1 MDLKFEI
8 MKWKVLESTYLHK
21 EPWLTIRKDKCE
33 LPNGNIVPAF
43 YVNEYPDW
51 VNAFALTK
59 EGKVIM
65 VRQYRHGIGTIETEL
80 PGGVIEEGESPEEG
94 GKREVLEETGYA
106 FETFE
111 YLGKICA
118 NPSTT
123 NNFMHMFLATGGK
136 KIAEQELDHSEEVD
150 VELMTID
157 EVKQLVKENKIMQS
171 LHVNCI
177 VYALMRLGELKL

>member
-1 MDLKFEI
+1 
-8 MKWKVLESTYLHK
+8 MKWKVLESTYLHN

-43 YVNEYPDW
+43 YINEYPDW

-65 VRQYRHGIGTIETEL
+65 VKQYRHGIEEVGIEL
-80 PGGVIEEGESPEEG
+80 PGGVVEQGETFQEGVR
-94 GKREVLEETGYA
+94 REALEETGYV
-106 FETFE
+106 FEKIE
-111 YLGKICA
+111 YLGKISA

-123 NNFMHMFLATGGK
+123 NNFMHMFLATGGEK
-136 KIAEQELDHSEEVD
+136 VAEQNLDDSEEVE
-150 VELMTID
+150 VVLMTID
-157 EVKQLVKENKIMQS
+157 EVKDLVKENKIVQS

-177 VYALMRLGELKL
+177 MYALARLNELSY

>member
-1 MDLKFEI
+1 
-8 MKWKVLESTYLHK
+8 MKWKVLESEYLHK

-43 YVNEYPDW
+43 YVSEFPEW
-51 VNAFALTK
+51 VNVFGLTE

-65 VRQYRHGIGTIETEL
+65 VKQYRHGIESVETEL
-80 PGGVIEEGESPEEG
+80 PGGVAEEGESPEEAV
-94 GKREVLEETGYA
+94 KRETLEETGYE
-106 FETFE
+106 FESVE

-123 NNFMHMFLATGGK
+123 NNFTHFFLGRGGK
-136 KIAEQELDHSEEVD
+136 KVAEPDLDHSEEID
-150 VELMTID
+150 VELMTVD
-157 EVKQLVKENKIMQS
+157 EVKQLVRENKMAQS

-177 VYALMRLGELKL
+177 FYALMKLGEVKM

>member
-1 MDLKFEI
+1 

-21 EPWLTIRKDKCE
+21 EPWLTIRKDKCL

-65 VRQYRHGIGTIETEL
+65 VRQYRHGIGSVETEL
-80 PGGVIEEGESPEEG
+80 PGGVVEDGETWQEGV
-94 GKREVLEETGYA
+94 KRETLEETGY
-106 FETFE
+106 TFDKVE
-111 YLGKICA
+111 YLGKISA

-123 NNFMHMFLATGGK
+123 NNFMHMFLATGGE
-136 KIAEQELDHSEEVD
+136 KIAEQNLDDSEEVE
-150 VELMTID
+150 VLLMTID

-177 VYALMRLGELKL
+177 MYALARLEEMKF

>member
-1 MDLKFEI
+1 
-8 MKWKVLESTYLHK
+8 MKWTVLESTYLHK

-43 YVNEYPDW
+43 YVTEYPDW
-51 VNAFALTK
+51 VNVFALTK
-59 EGKVIM
+59 DDKVIM
-65 VRQYRHGIGTIETEL
+65 VKQYRHGIGSIETEL
-80 PGGVIEEGESPEEG
+80 PGGVIEEGETWQEG
-94 GKREVLEETGYA
+94 AKRETLEETGYV
-106 FETFE
+106 FDNLE

-123 NNFMHMFLATGGK
+123 NNYMHMFLGTGATK
-136 KIAEQELDHSEEVD
+136 VAEQKLDESED
-150 VELMTID
+150 VEVLLMTID

-177 VYALMRLGELKL
+177 FYALARLDEMKY

>member
-1 MDLKFEI
+1 

-21 EPWLTIRKDKCE
+21 IPWLTIRKDKCE

-80 PGGVIEEGESPEEG
+80 PGGVVEDGESLEEGV
-94 GKREVLEETGYA
+94 KRETLEETGYS
-106 FETFE
+106 FDKVE
-111 YLGKICA
+111 YLGKISA

-123 NNFMHMFLATGGK
+123 NNFMHMFLATGGEK
-136 KIAEQELDHSEEVD
+136 VAEQNLDDSEEVE
-150 VELMTID
+150 VLLMTID
-157 EVKQLVKENKIMQS
+157 EVKKLVKENKIMQS

-177 VYALMRLGELKL
+177 MYALARLEEMKF

>member
-1 MDLKFEI
+1 

-51 VNAFALTK
+51 VNAFGLTK
-59 EGKVIM
+59 EGKVVM
-65 VRQYRHGIGTIETEL
+65 VKQYRHGIEQVEIEL
-80 PGGVIEEGESPEEG
+80 PGGVIEAGETWQQGVE
-94 GKREVLEETGYA
+94 REIMEETGYL
-106 FETFE
+106 FEKLE
-111 YLGKICA
+111 YLGKISA

-123 NNFMHMFLATGGK
+123 NNFAHMFLATGGVK
-136 KIAEQELDHSEEVD
+136 VGEQKLDESEDVE
-150 VELMTID
+150 VELMTIE
-157 EVKQLVKENKIMQS
+157 EVKQLVKENKMMQS

-177 VYALMRLGELKL
+177 FYALARLDEMKY

>member
-1 MDLKFEI
+1 

-65 VRQYRHGIGTIETEL
+65 VRQYRHGIGSIETEL
-80 PGGVIEEGESPEEG
+80 PGGVVEDGETWQEGV
-94 GKREVLEETGYA
+94 KRETLEETGY
-106 FETFE
+106 TFDKVE
-111 YLGKICA
+111 YLGKISA

-123 NNFMHMFLATGGK
+123 NNFMHMFLATGGEK
-136 KIAEQELDHSEEVD
+136 VAEQNLDDSEEVE
-150 VELMTID
+150 VLLMTID
-157 EVKQLVKENKIMQS
+157 EVKQLVKDNKIMQS

-177 VYALMRLGELKL
+177 MYALARLGK

>member
-1 MDLKFEI
+1 MKFYS
-8 MKWKVLESTYLHK
+8 MKWKVLESSYLHK
-21 EPWLTIRKDKCE
+21 ESWLTIRKDKCQ
-33 LPNGNIVPAF
+33 LPNGNIVPAS

-65 VRQYRHGIGTIETEL
+65 VKQYRHGITSIETEL
-80 PGGVIEEGESPEEG
+80 PGGVIEEGETWQDG
-94 GKREVLEETGYA
+94 AKREALEETGYV
-106 FETFE
+106 FEKLE
-111 YLGKICA
+111 YLGRISA

-123 NNFMHMFLATGGK
+123 NNFTHMFLATGGEK
-136 KIAEQELDHSEEVD
+136 VAEQKLDDSED
-150 VELMTID
+150 VEVVLMTIE

-177 VYALMRLGELKL
+177 FYALARLEEMKY

>member
-1 MDLKFEI
+1 MR
-8 MKWKVLESTYLHK
+8 WKVLESAYLHK

-65 VRQYRHGIGTIETEL
+65 VRQYRHGIDSIETEL
-80 PGGVIEEGESPEEG
+80 PGGVIEDGETWQEGVR
-94 GKREVLEETGYA
+94 RETLEETGY
-106 FETFE
+106 TFDHIE
-111 YLGKICA
+111 YLGKISA

-123 NNFMHMFLATGGK
+123 NNFMHMFLATGGVK
-136 KIAEQELDHSEEVD
+136 VAEQKLDESEDIEVL
-150 VELMTID
+150 LMTIE
-157 EVKQLVKENKIMQS
+157 EVKQLVKENKMMQS

-177 VYALMRLGELKL
+177 FYALDKLGEIRY